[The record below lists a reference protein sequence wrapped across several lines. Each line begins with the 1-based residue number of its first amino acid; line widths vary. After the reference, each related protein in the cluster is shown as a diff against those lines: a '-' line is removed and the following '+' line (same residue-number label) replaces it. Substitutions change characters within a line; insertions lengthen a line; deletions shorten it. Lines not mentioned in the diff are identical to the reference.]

1 MPTSANSPF
10 SSVAR
15 SVAAPARNY
24 FNSHFEMTKDEIRR
38 AVARG
43 AAESSHH
50 SMDELANVVAET
62 QLFQSKIIGELR
74 HETISLGERI
84 GDLQRSVEQL
94 EAVVAQL
101 TTVIVALTAPADLRD
116 VDHDVEQ
123 HANQVAATVAGLE
136 RR

>member
-1 MPTSANSPF
+1 MPNSANSPF
-10 SSVAR
+10 TSVAR

-50 SMDELANVVAET
+50 SLDELANVVAET

-74 HETISLGERI
+74 QETASLGNRI
-84 GDLQRSVEQL
+84 GEL

-101 TTVIVALTAPADLRD
+101 TAVVVALTAPADLRD
-116 VDHDVEQ
+116 VVPDVGHDVSI
-123 HANQVAATVAGLE
+123 VAVAE
-136 RR
+136 HR

>member
-1 MPTSANSPF
+1 MPNSANSPF

-43 AAESSHH
+43 ATESSHH
-50 SMDELANVVAET
+50 SLDELANVVAET
-62 QLFQSKIIGELR
+62 QLFQSRIIGELR
-74 HETISLGERI
+74 HETAALTHRI
-84 GDLQRSVEQL
+84 GDLQTSVQQL

-101 TTVIVALTAPADLRD
+101 TAVVVALTAPTELTD
-116 VDHDVEQ
+116 
-123 HANQVAATVAGLE
+123 AGPLAGAE